1 MGYYSDVGELCV
13 CAAVQLVRAVHDGT
27 KEPVK
32 AELLTSHCRSSDAR
46 GKSTP
51 THAKQTLE
59 DTDAMQTKCKQ
70 TAQWLR
76 QRDTI
81 SLTAGLRDSEFV
93 CNCSD
98 TSCGFGRGLPWYRPA
113 LR

>member
-13 CAAVQLVRAVHDGT
+13 CAAVQLAVQLVRAVHDGT

-51 THAKQTLE
+51 TRAKQTLE
-59 DTDAMQTKCKQ
+59 DTDSMQTKCKQ
-70 TAQWLR
+70 TVQWLR

-81 SLTAGLRDSEFV
+81 SLTAALRDSKFV
-93 CNCSD
+93 YDCSD
-98 TSCGFGRGLPWYRPA
+98 GRGLPWYRPA